1 MTGSTTSSASLTFNL
16 YLKPSLLVISFYQII
31 VTGIYT
37 AQQLLLAAYLDE
49 LGYILISGIILAVFF
64 LFMFTLGP
72 ICATLSD
79 LHGRKFL
86 MIAANWFSV
95 IGFIGLF
102 FANEPMSLF
111 FMNALL
117 GIGSAFRVGSVVAI
131 WVQNSPKDRVGESL
145 AYFNIIFAVG
155 GIAGVLLG
163 LLMWTTIEKFTF
175 IIFGLLLFISAFP
188 ILFLSDEGDY
198 IPFSYVST
206 LDVVK
211 NSIYSLKAKQ
221 RNHFFLSKPMIQVSI
236 HWLAFA
242 TIIAFSTFIIPIIER
257 VMDEIPVGSE
267 IPFPLLLI
275 ISFTLVISGLSG
287 LIIWGKISD
296 AWARKPVL
304 IIGFSGCTILIFL
317 CFSLFQFELLLPL
330 LESLGTGEIISL
342 AIIGGFL
349 VLIFIAMAVIPT
361 PMAWISDL
369 VGQEDLAKAMSLRQA
384 LIGMGTVIGA
394 LIGGYVIGVSGVSGL
409 FLVILFF
416 LIISSII
423 LF

>member
-1 MTGSTTSSASLTFNL
+1 MTRSTTSLASLTFNL

-86 MIAANWFSV
+86 LIAANWFSV

-102 FANEPMSLF
+102 LATDPISLF
-111 FMNALL
+111 FVNALL
-117 GIGSAFRVGSVVAI
+117 GMGGALRVGSVVAL
-131 WVQNSPKDRVGESL
+131 WVQHSPQDRVGESL

-155 GIAGVLLG
+155 GITGVLLG
-163 LLMWTTIEKFTF
+163 FLMWKTIEKSTF
-175 IIFGLLLFISAFP
+175 IIFGLLLFVSAIP
-188 ILFLSDEGDY
+188 ILFISDKGEY
-198 IPFSYVST
+198 TPFSYVST
-206 LDVVK
+206 LNVVK
-211 NSIYSLKAKQ
+211 DTIYSMKTKQ
-221 RNHFFLSKPMIQVSI
+221 KNHFFLSKPMIQVSI
-236 HWLAFA
+236 HWLAFS

-257 VMDEIPVGSE
+257 VMEQIPVESE
-267 IPFPLLLI
+267 ISLPLLLV
-275 ISFTLVISGLSG
+275 ISGAFVISGLSG

-296 AWARKPVL
+296 SWARRPVL
-304 IIGFSGCTILIFL
+304 IIGFCGCTILILL

-330 LESLGTGEIISL
+330 IEGLATGEVISL
-342 AIIGGFL
+342 ANIGVFIL
-349 VLIFIAMAVIPT
+349 LIFSAMALIPT

-394 LIGGYVIGVSGVSGL
+394 LIGGYVIGILGISGL